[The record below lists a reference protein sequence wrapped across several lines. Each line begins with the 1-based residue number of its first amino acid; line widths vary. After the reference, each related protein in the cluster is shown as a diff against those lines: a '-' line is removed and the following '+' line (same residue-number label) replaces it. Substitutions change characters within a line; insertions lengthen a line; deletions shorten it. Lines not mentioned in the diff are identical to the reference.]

1 MDGTSNIAKHFAEI
15 ETSRE
20 HKGYFHSVGEALTIV
35 ILGTLCGLKNA
46 CQISQWA
53 DSERARGLPAE
64 RFCIEKVP
72 CYYWLLCLLKLV
84 EPKSLNRCLARWT
97 QSLLPEGTEGM
108 TISFNGKTIRST
120 GKMDRYESPM
130 RIVSAHIAE
139 AGLTL
144 AGLRVDGKSNEI
156 PAVRELISLLE
167 VEGCMIVADAMHCQ
181 KETAELIVE
190 KKADYLLNAKDNQP
204 TLRKDIGEYVG
215 DEILRK
221 TMGVFRTFEKNGG
234 RLETRTGFVSHEV
247 EWLAGAGW
255 KNLSCAGAIRRQF
268 EYKGQT
274 SDEWH
279 YYISSRKLTA
289 EELLRHARL
298 EWSVE
303 SMHWLLD
310 AHFGEDFCRVED
322 KNVQQVLNVARKIA
336 LNCVKTHRQ
345 KTRAKALTFRTAP
358 SAGNRCCGKP
368 CAFSAGGSCVC
379 RRQRRAAG
387 QGPSFASPRGSSG
400 SCPSG
405 HGIRPRQNSRP
416 TPSGGC
422 SLSTSARGLSDR
434 IPLPRQ
440 SRLLM

>member
-1 MDGTSNIAKHFAEI
+1 MDENRNIARHLADV

-35 ILGTLCGLKNA
+35 VLGTLCGLKNV

-53 DSERARGLPAE
+53 DSERIGSLLAE
-64 RFCIEKVP
+64 SFGIERVP
-72 CYYWLLCLLKLV
+72 CYYWLLCLLKIV
-84 EPKSLNRCLARWT
+84 EPRSLNRCLTRWT

-108 TISFNGKTIRST
+108 TISFDGKTIRST
-120 GKMDRYESPM
+120 GRMDRYESPM
-130 RIVSAHIAE
+130 HIVSAHVAD

-144 AGLRVDGKSNEI
+144 AGLKADGKSNEI

-204 TLRKDIGEYVG
+204 TLKKDIEEYVG
-215 DEILRK
+215 DDALRNA
-221 TMGVFRTFEKNGG
+221 MDVFRTFEKNGG
-234 RLETRTGFVSHEV
+234 RLETRAGFVTHEV
-247 EWLAGAGW
+247 GWLAGAGW
-255 KNLSCAGAIRRQF
+255 KNLSCVGAIRRQF
-268 EYKGQT
+268 ECKGQT

-279 YYISSRKLTA
+279 CYISSRKLSA

-322 KNVQQVLNVARKIA
+322 ECAQQALNVARKIA
-336 LNCVKTHRQ
+336 LNCVKTHKQ
-345 KTRAKALTFRTAP
+345 KTGSKLPLSRIMFGCLLDCQKLVDVLK
-358 SAGNRCCGKP
+358 SAEN
-368 CAFSAGGSCVC
+368 
-379 RRQRRAAG
+379 
-387 QGPSFASPRGSSG
+387 
-400 SCPSG
+400 
-405 HGIRPRQNSRP
+405 
-416 TPSGGC
+416 
-422 SLSTSARGLSDR
+422 
-434 IPLPRQ
+434 
-440 SRLLM
+440 